1 VINGNPY
8 PRVGFAPGFA
18 QEGRMVTMDRLIL
31 KVCLGVFAVS
41 NFVACI
47 ISTELKVLLPLN
59 ILVAVVCLCIFL
71 FMESKFSGLAMD
83 LGISKKDARKLVR
96 EYFNYY
102 KNVERVSVYEYFERS
117 LTKENN
123 G

>member
-1 VINGNPY
+1 
-8 PRVGFAPGFA
+8 
-18 QEGRMVTMDRLIL
+18 MDRLIL
-31 KVCLGVFAVS
+31 KICVGMFAAT

-47 ISTELKVLLPLN
+47 ISTELKVLIPLN

-102 KNVERVSVYEYFERS
+102 KNVERVSVYEYFDRS
-117 LTKENN
+117 LTKDENR
-123 G
+123 

>member
-1 VINGNPY
+1 
-8 PRVGFAPGFA
+8 
-18 QEGRMVTMDRLIL
+18 MDRLIL

>member
-1 VINGNPY
+1 VINGNHY

-18 QEGRMVTMDRLIL
+18 QEGRMEKMDRLIL
-31 KVCLGVFAVS
+31 KICVGMFAAT

-47 ISTELKVLLPLN
+47 ISTELKVLIPLN

-102 KNVERVSVYEYFERS
+102 KNVERVSVYEYFDRS
-117 LTKENN
+117 LTKDENR
-123 G
+123 